1 MTAQW
6 TLLLNIVSEV
16 HYLNVGSHQHNF
28 PSQHILNMFL
38 STLLLNILTFGI
50 ICRLWIRANI
60 CPCQGYII
68 LNCGK
73 HATKTTLIC
82 MIGHQICNY
91 GAKTFYF
98 GYCLFLGIGAG
109 GGVDV
114 RSTLCYGGGMNEQP
128 ESWTTDNTFE
138 LVLMASSK
146 INMVANGDVVHYQDN
161 GGVNYGQP
169 LFNLLK
175 KN

>member
-1 MTAQW
+1 MDMTAQCILPSGDT

-38 STLLLNILTFGI
+38 STLLLNIWQQRGAN

-60 CPCQGYII
+60 CPCQGY
-68 LNCGK
+68 
-73 HATKTTLIC
+73 T
-82 MIGHQICNY
+82 
-91 GAKTFYF
+91 YF

-161 GGVNYGQP
+161 GGVNYGQI
-169 LFNLLK
+169 FFDSNISTKKLK
-175 KN
+175 QLWKPNSDLVLMIC